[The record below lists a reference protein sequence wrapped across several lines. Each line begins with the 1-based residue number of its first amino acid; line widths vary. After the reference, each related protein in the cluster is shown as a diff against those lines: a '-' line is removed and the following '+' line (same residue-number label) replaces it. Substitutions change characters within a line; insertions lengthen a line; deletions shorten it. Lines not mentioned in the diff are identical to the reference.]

1 MNNNQNT
8 DELDYSYFEEFKVPF
23 CAKWGVCD
31 DGLIYKNKIYDWSE
45 IKVFSADIDPSK
57 PSENGECKALADGKT
72 LHLVYSYKDKE
83 RVAEALDFFK
93 KRRVANREETKEEQ
107 RTEIVRSNATN
118 VAAADQK
125 QERKVTEKEQ
135 TRIES
140 NQITRGDDQANKK
153 KARYTAESLWAYCL
167 NNKLCPPTMEKHML
181 KNLQVIIDAL
191 DEDEKILFCF
201 GGLHNFK
208 SVTKHDND
216 FAYAFTNKRILL
228 GQDYMFAKNIK
239 SVSYDNVNDVT
250 MGTLVVSTI
259 SIDTIKENIVIG
271 VNKECGKI
279 IYGNIQSVLNKVRG
293 GVTKNATQSSQAGAA
308 DEILK
313 YKQLLDSGAITQE
326 EYDAK
331 KKQLLGL

>member
-1 MNNNQNT
+1 MNNNQDT

-23 CAKWGVCD
+23 CAKWGACD

-45 IKVFSADIDPSK
+45 VKDFSADIDPLK
-57 PSENGECKALADGKT
+57 QSENGECKALVNGKT
-72 LHLVYSYKDKE
+72 LHLVYSFKDKE
-83 RVAEALDFFK
+83 RVAEALNFFK
-93 KRRVANREETKEEQ
+93 QQRITNREEAKEEQ
-107 RTEIVRSNATN
+107 RTEIVRSNVTN
-118 VAAADQK
+118 VTVAERK
-125 QERKVTEKEQ
+125 QERIVTEKEQ
-135 TRIES
+135 TRTES
-140 NQITRGDDQANKK
+140 IQTGSDNNQPSKK
-153 KARYTAESLWAYCL
+153 KAKYTAEGLWAYCL

-191 DEDEKILFCF
+191 DDDERILFCF
-201 GGLHNFK
+201 GGLHNFQ
-208 SVTKHDND
+208 SVTKHNND

-279 IYGNIQSVLNKVRG
+279 IYSSIQNVLNKVRG
-293 GVTKNATQSSQAGAA
+293 GVTKSAVHSSQASAA